1 MKRRGWIC
9 VVAVVGLIAFLVAA
23 FFPTERRRIAQME
36 SFVRDHEPQLQRY
49 VSDVLADRVAK
60 QPGFVT
66 FEPPKVSDRRATI
79 GGVTRDR
86 NGNVYFVTSSTPM
99 SNVGFVRR
107 QGKDEFLGDQ
117 MEPRIAHIQ
126 HLFGDWWY
134 YRSK

>member
-9 VVAVVGLIAFLVAA
+9 VAVVVGLIAFLIAA
-23 FFPTERRRIAQME
+23 LFPTESRRIAQME

-49 VSDVLADRVAK
+49 VSDLLADRVAN

-66 FEPPKVSDRRATI
+66 FEPPGITDQRVSI
-79 GGVTRDR
+79 SGVTRDR

-99 SNVGFVRR
+99 SNVGLVRR
-107 QGKDEFLGDQ
+107 QAKAELLGDQ
-117 MEPRIAHIQ
+117 MEPRIARAQ

-134 YRSK
+134 YRSR